1 MQQPSEQNQVD
12 TIQPQ
17 RLADTVHRP
26 QIVDYQHP
34 SEFAR
39 DMLSFRRQTEPGFSV
54 QIATRTLRRVSP
66 ALVSLVLSNK
76 RKLTLDR
83 ADEFSKLLNLN
94 PGERYYLRSWILRSE
109 QSERGHGHSEN
120 QGRSSE
126 AQPHGSARKEVTPH
140 IISDWLNIYVK
151 DLFQFHQVQKD
162 PSRLQNLLSA
172 IAKPNRIRRSLDFLL
187 REGHLRRTL
196 QGEIVLETQLAF
208 TEGQISSQKISRF
221 HKNALGI
228 ARDAIDLY
236 STNERFAN
244 TLIIPLSSDD
254 YQELMSIT
262 SEFGERLKV
271 FAESRKDA
279 PERLYQFV
287 VNLSPIG
294 GKIV

>member
-1 MQQPSEQNQVD
+1 VQQPSEQKQVE
-12 TIQPQ
+12 TIQPKPKGDAAQ
-17 RLADTVHRP
+17 RP
-26 QIVDYQHP
+26 QIVDYEHP
-34 SEFAR
+34 CEFAR

-54 QIATRTLRRVSP
+54 QVATRSLRRVSP

-109 QSERGHGHSEN
+109 RGHGNGEN
-120 QGRSSE
+120 QNRPSE
-126 AQPHGSARKEVTPH
+126 SQPSGSARKEVTPH

-262 SEFGERLKV
+262 NEFAERLKV